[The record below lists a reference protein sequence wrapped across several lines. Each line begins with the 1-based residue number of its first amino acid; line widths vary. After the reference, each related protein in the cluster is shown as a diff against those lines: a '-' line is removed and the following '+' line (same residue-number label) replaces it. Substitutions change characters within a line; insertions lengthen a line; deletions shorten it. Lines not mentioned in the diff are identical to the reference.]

1 MGAGTVVG
9 TRATVDEALHRVLPS
24 VVTLLRQA
32 TGREPLG
39 MMRRDL
45 AELKLSAPVTFPDG
59 VGSGEL
65 VATIFAYRG
74 RVRADFVLEHD
85 RVLATPDGS
94 RTANRCF
101 LNDFQASATMALDAQ
116 ALPRDFVLRA
126 LQGFKDAL
134 AAVQKH
140 RQRTNAV
147 WGAIYVARSGNR
159 MASRVARQYAPPFS
173 FSGETARPVATEW
186 RDEDDEAEGPPR

>member
-39 MMRRDL
+39 VMRRDL
-45 AELKLSAPVTFPDG
+45 GELKLSAPVTFPDG

-85 RVLATPDGS
+85 RVLATPDGI
-94 RTANRCF
+94 RTANPCF
-101 LNDFQASATMALDAQ
+101 LNDFQASATMALDAP
-116 ALPRDFVLRA
+116 ALPREFVIRT
-126 LQGFKDAL
+126 LQGLKQAL

-140 RQRTNAV
+140 RQRTQAI
-147 WGAIYVARSGNR
+147 WGAIHVARSGNR
-159 MASRVARQYAPPFS
+159 MGSRMARQYASRFS
-173 FSGETARPVATEW
+173 FGGDSRPVATEW
-186 RDEDDEAEGPPR
+186 QDEDDAVEGPPR

>member
-1 MGAGTVVG
+1 MGAAGTVVG

-24 VVTLLRQA
+24 VVALLRQA

-39 MMRRDL
+39 VMRRDL
-45 AELKLSAPVTFPDG
+45 AELKLSAPVSFPDG

-74 RVRADFVLEHD
+74 KVRADFVLEHD
-85 RVLATPDGS
+85 RVLATPDGI
-94 RTANRCF
+94 RTTNRCF
-101 LNDFQASATMALDAQ
+101 LNDFQASVTMELDAQ

-140 RQRTNAV
+140 RKRSNAT

-159 MASRVARQYAPPFS
+159 MGARVARQHAARFQYGGAS
-173 FSGETARPVATEW
+173 RPVATEW
-186 RDEDDEAEGPPR
+186 QDEDEDQEPNR

>member
-1 MGAGTVVG
+1 MGAAGTVVG

-39 MMRRDL
+39 VMRRDL
-45 AELKLSAPVTFPDG
+45 GELTLSASVSFPDG

-74 RVRADFVLEHD
+74 KVRADFVLEHD
-85 RVLATPDGS
+85 RVLATPDGI
-94 RTANRCF
+94 RTGNRCF
-101 LNDFQASATMALDAQ
+101 LNDFQASVIMELDAA
-116 ALPRDFVLRA
+116 ALPRDFVLRT

-134 AAVQKH
+134 AAVQIH
-140 RQRTNAV
+140 RKRSNAT
-147 WGAIYVARSGNR
+147 WGAIHVARSGTR
-159 MASRVARQYAPPFS
+159 MGARVARQYAARFH
-173 FSGETARPVATEW
+173 SGAAAQPVATEW
-186 RDEDDEAEGPPR
+186 LDDDEAEESR